1 MPMIKLVAP
10 LATTMI
16 SLAWP
21 TAAGMVLLAALIGM
35 VYNEQKFNEAI
46 CRAKIQEQVIKA
58 ARAELS
64 EVKDELHASQTKPTS
79 TDLCLVDTK
88 SLLAN
93 TEIALKQSEK
103 KVVAHLEFRDG
114 LGREL
119 SQARRERDRAEGVM
133 VYLTHA
139 LEESK
144 CKNAS
149 KEDECYEL
157 QSQIQFKA
165 KELQSMTLSLHNTMK
180 ELERA
185 NKFSQEA
192 QDKIDEQ
199 HATIMFN
206 EESAKRVTT
215 YLQAMTHSLHN
226 TKKEWERANKFS
238 QEAQDKIDEQHATIM
253 SNEESA
259 KRVSTQIEK
268 LTRDCNALKS
278 QIRSLHLG
286 WTSRC
291 DESWRVKKALEE
303 ENRQLRIANESWAK
317 NNAGTIRAMQSRVD
331 ELEGELAECRAEN
344 GCLAVDLEIMV
355 ERVAHYMEE
364 IEALDREAE
373 EREWNFIPGEMI
385 EAASE
390 TSESITDE
398 EEEDYEGYEPE
409 GYRLWTFDGD
419 SEDDATVYELDEDS
433 EEEMPEWFIHAP
445 TDPSGMPYKQMW
457 EMTNVETEGLK
468 EWDEDSRAV
477 ANGQEKNDVP
487 EYLEGLE
494 EQHTDDDTLSQSD
507 DESLDPWDAD
517 DEDWS
522 GSAIKNNTPWNSYM
536 KDTLDEEDEDWGI
549 VHTWDCE
556 PSTVDCEW

>member
-1 MPMIKLVAP
+1 MV
-10 LATTMI
+10 

-21 TAAGMVLLAALIGM
+21 IAAGIVLLAALIGL
-35 VYNEQKFNEAI
+35 VHYEEKLNEAI
-46 CRAKIQEQVIKA
+46 FRAKLQEEVLKA
-58 ARAELS
+58 TQAELS
-64 EVKDELHASQTKPTS
+64 EVKDDLHASQTKPTS
-79 TDLCLVDTK
+79 TDLCLVGTK
-88 SLLAN
+88 SILAD

-103 KVVAHLEFRDG
+103 EVVAHLEFRYG

-133 VYLTHA
+133 MYLTHA
-139 LEESK
+139 LEGSK

-192 QDKIDEQ
+192 QDKID
-199 HATIMFN
+199 
-206 EESAKRVTT
+206 K
-215 YLQAMTHSLHN
+215 
-226 TKKEWERANKFS
+226 
-238 QEAQDKIDEQHATIM
+238 QHATIM

-259 KRVSTQIEK
+259 KRTSTQLGN
-268 LTRDCNALKS
+268 LTRDCKALKS
-278 QIRSLHLG
+278 DIQSLHIG
-286 WTSRC
+286 WMSRC

-303 ENRQLRIANESWAK
+303 ENRQLRIENESWAK
-317 NNAGTIRAMQSRVD
+317 NNAGTIRAMQSRVG
-331 ELEGELAECRAEN
+331 ELEGELAECREEN
-344 GCLAVDLEIMV
+344 GNLARDLEIMV
-355 ERVAHYMEE
+355 ERVEGYMEE
-364 IEALDREAE
+364 IETLDREAE
-373 EREWNFIPGEMI
+373 EREWNVIQGEMT
-385 EAASE
+385 EVASQM
-390 TSESITDE
+390 SESITDE

-409 GYRLWTFDGD
+409 GYRLWTLDGD
-419 SEDDATVYELDEDS
+419 SEDDATVYELDEAS

-445 TDPSGMPYKQMW
+445 TDPKGLPYKQIR
-457 EMTNVETEGLK
+457 EVVNAETEELK
-468 EWDEDSRAV
+468 KWDEDNWAV
-477 ANGQEKNDVP
+477 TNGQEENEVL

-494 EQHTDDDTLSQSD
+494 EQHTDDDTLSQGD
-507 DESLDPWDAD
+507 NESLDPWDSG
-517 DEDWS
+517 DEHWS

-536 KDTLDEEDEDWGI
+536 EDTLDEEDEDWGM

>member
-1 MPMIKLVAP
+1 
-10 LATTMI
+10 MI

-79 TDLCLVDTK
+79 TDLCLVGTK
-88 SLLAN
+88 SILAN

-103 KVVAHLEFRDG
+103 EVVAHLEFRDG

-119 SQARRERDRAEGVM
+119 SQVRRERDRAEGVM

-144 CKNAS
+144 CKHAS
-149 KEDECYEL
+149 KEEECFEL

-199 HATIMFN
+199 HATIM
-206 EESAKRVTT
+206 SK
-215 YLQAMTHSLHN
+215 
-226 TKKEWERANKFS
+226 
-238 QEAQDKIDEQHATIM
+238 D
-253 SNEESA
+253 ESA

-286 WTSRC
+286 WMSRC

-303 ENRQLRIANESWAK
+303 ENRQLRIENESWAK
-317 NNAGTIRAMQSRVD
+317 NNAGTFRAMQSRVD
-331 ELEGELAECRAEN
+331 ELEGELAECREEN

-355 ERVAHYMEE
+355 ERIAHYMEE

-373 EREWNFIPGEMI
+373 EREWNFIPGEMT
-385 EAASE
+385 EVASE

-398 EEEDYEGYEPE
+398 EEDECEEHEAYEPE
-409 GYRLWTFDGD
+409 GYRLWTLDGD
-419 SEDDATVYELDEDS
+419 SEDDAMVYELDEDS

-457 EMTNVETEGLK
+457 EMTNAETEELK
-468 EWDEDSRAV
+468 EWDEDNWAV
-477 ANGQEKNDVP
+477 ANSQEENKILKT
-487 EYLEGLE
+487 LEGLE

-507 DESLDPWDAD
+507 NESLDPWDAD
-517 DEDWS
+517 DEHWS

-536 KDTLDEEDEDWGI
+536 EDTLDEDDEEWGM

-556 PSTVDCEW
+556 PSTVDCDW